1 VAAENCAVR
10 ELYVRLCCQ
19 ALSNTSRPLRTS
31 APDMCIRPYETA
43 DLPAVLRLSLRA
55 WAPVFAVLER
65 DMDPEVYQ
73 YFYPDWRKCQ
83 QNAVEEVCA
92 DPNQHVWVAV
102 DEGQIAGFTAV
113 TLRTPT
119 IGEIYMLA
127 VDPEFQRRGH
137 ASADEVRH
145 GLDARAGRHRRHG
158 GNWRG

>member
-1 VAAENCAVR
+1 
-10 ELYVRLCCQ
+10 
-19 ALSNTSRPLRTS
+19 
-31 APDMCIRPYETA
+31 MCIRPYETA